1 MKKLLLSVL
10 IASSCVYAADSNSSL
25 TLGDIFNVFSPS
37 KDTTTAPKQDLAQPA
52 SAQPDDS
59 NGSLTPQKIYN
70 FFRGNKQ
77 APAENN
83 GSLKAAPLSA
93 ENNLSTYVAPMP
105 KDALDFNPPSIH
117 QPIQKQILSIS
128 PDGKSALID
137 SSDLRRGISGFVWQ
151 QLDDSHRML
160 VARTYISSIKGDKA
174 KIRFTVL
181 EDTAQEALP
190 TVLNRPKVGDNVIFY
205 MLEDKGFI
213 IAPTQ
218 TDYQNAI
225 WALPTG
231 LKIVHPDIFASFLTT
246 MRSAEPKES
255 QFRAFCANSQ
265 LTNAYF
271 VLSDGI
277 YKTDC
282 FTLVILEK
290 YPFTASNE
298 PAQLPFFNR
307 IGEIPTGYFGMFKD
321 EIKNYD
327 SYYRGLLGLKK

>member
-1 MKKLLLSVL
+1 MKKLILAVL
-10 IASSCVYAADSNSSL
+10 IASSCTFAADSNSSL

-37 KDTTTAPKQDLAQPA
+37 KDAPAAPKQDLAQPETV
-52 SAQPDDS
+52 QPDDS
-59 NGSLTPQKIYN
+59 NGSLTPEKIYN
-70 FFRGNKQ
+70 FFRGKKT
-77 APAENN
+77 APVENN
-83 GSLKAAPLSA
+83 NTLKAAPLTQSSTTLSIPSA
-93 ENNLSTYVAPMP
+93 P
-105 KDALDFNPPSIH
+105 KDALDFNAPYIH
-117 QPIQKQILSIS
+117 QPIQKQILSIA

-137 SSDLRRGISGFVWQ
+137 SSELRRGISGLVWQ

-160 VARTYISSIKGDKA
+160 VARAYISSIKGDKA

-181 EDTAQEALP
+181 EDTAQSALP
-190 TVLNRPKVGDNVIFY
+190 IILNRPKVGDNVIFY

-213 IAPTQ
+213 IAPNQ

-225 WALPTG
+225 WALPAG
-231 LKIVHPDIFASFLTT
+231 LKVVHPDLFASFLTT

-271 VLSDGI
+271 VLSDGV

-282 FTLVILEK
+282 FTLTILEK
-290 YPFTASNE
+290 YPFTPSNE
-298 PAQLPFFNR
+298 PAQLPFYNR

-327 SYYRGLLGLKK
+327 SYYRALLGLKK

>member
-1 MKKLLLSVL
+1 MKKLILAVL
-10 IASSCVYAADSNSSL
+10 IASSCVYAADDNSSL

-37 KDTTTAPKQDLAQPA
+37 KGVAPAPKQDLAQPETV
-52 SAQPDDS
+52 QPDDS
-59 NGSLTPQKIYN
+59 NGSLTPEKIYN
-70 FFRGNKQ
+70 FFRGKKQ

-83 GSLKAAPLSA
+83 GTLKAAPLTQSSNA
-93 ENNLSTYVAPMP
+93 VSVPSMP

-117 QPIQKQILSIS
+117 QPIQKQILSIA
-128 PDGKSALID
+128 PDGKSALIN
-137 SSDLRRGISGFVWQ
+137 SSELRRGISGFVWQ

-160 VARTYISSIKGDKA
+160 VARAYITSIKGDTA

-181 EDTAQEALP
+181 EDTAQQALP
-190 TVLNRPKVGDNVIFY
+190 TILNRPKVGDNVIFY

-213 IAPTQ
+213 IAPNQ

-225 WALPTG
+225 WAMPAG
-231 LKIVHPDIFASFLTT
+231 LKVVHPDLLAAFLTT
-246 MRSAEPKES
+246 IRSAEPKES

-282 FTLVILEK
+282 FTLTILEK
-290 YPFTASNE
+290 YPFTASSE

-307 IGEIPTGYFGMFKD
+307 IGEIPTGYFGMFKQD
-321 EIKNYD
+321 IKNYD
-327 SYYRGLLGLKK
+327 SYYRELLGLKK